1 MPKTSEMFDCLFNTF
16 FIDFYLFWFKLHLLL
31 GVKIAFKSLENHL
44 AAQGPSQRLQDASMR
59 PSRTQKV
66 SPRGL
71 QEVFKAAHNGLREGV
86 KTTVHRLIKLSDS
99 IKLEGVKTTVHTL
112 IKLSHSIKFDKKS
125 LC

>member
-1 MPKTSEMFDCLFNTF
+1 
-16 FIDFYLFWFKLHLLL
+16 
-31 GVKIAFKSLENHL
+31 
-44 AAQGPSQRLQDASMR
+44 MR

-99 IKLEGVKTTVHTL
+99 IKLEGVKTTVHAL
-112 IKLSHSIKFDKKS
+112 IKLSHSIKFDKKKP
-125 LC
+125 LLICINYMT